1 MKILMLNHEFP
12 PVGGGASPVALELC
26 RHLVRLGHRV
36 DAVTMHFGQLP
47 RVENLDGVRIY
58 RTPAL
63 RKRADICHTHEMATF
78 LPGALPT
85 TLKLARRE
93 KYDIIHCHFIIPG
106 GPLAWLAS
114 RCRGIPLVITGHGSD
129 VPGYNPERFG
139 LDHKLLKPV
148 WHFLVHRA
156 ALLVSPSESLKNL
169 IQAECPRARVEII
182 PNGIN
187 LTDFRTKKKNKDIL
201 LCSRLLGRKGFQY
214 ALEAIGQTD
223 FAGQVHVVGDGPM
236 LSELKNMAA
245 GMGATVRF
253 WGWLDKED
261 PRFRQLYAESGIFIF
276 PSEAEN
282 FPMVLLEA
290 MAAGMAIIT
299 STAGG
304 CPEVVGD
311 SALLVKPRNSLE
323 IKEQLQKL
331 LNEDSLCMQLGESVQ
346 RRVEQFR
353 WTAVAKKYAACYQ
366 NVLDHSCFA
375 KNVTPAQAG
384 VHCTEKCFSHRNTGF
399 LPSQE

>member
-36 DAVTMHFGQLP
+36 DAVTMHFGNLP
-47 RVENLDGVRIY
+47 RYEILDGVNIY

-106 GPLAWLAS
+106 GPLAWLVS
-114 RCRGIPLVITGHGSD
+114 RCCGIPLVITCHGSD

-139 LDHKLLKPV
+139 LDHKLLSPA

-156 ALLVSPSESLKNL
+156 ARLISPSESLKKL
-169 IQAECPRARVEII
+169 IQAKCSRATVEII

-187 LTDFRTKKKNKDIL
+187 LTDFRTIKKNKNIL

-223 FAGQVHVVGDGPM
+223 FTGEVHVVGDGPM
-236 LSELKNMAA
+236 WAELQRIAA
-245 GMGATVRF
+245 QIDAAVHF

-261 PRFRQLYAESGIFIF
+261 PRFRRLYEESGIFIF

-311 SALLVKPRNSLE
+311 SALLVNPRNSLE

-331 LNEDSLCMQLGESVQ
+331 LKDDSLCMQLGESV
-346 RRVEQFR
+346 RKRVEQFR
-353 WTAVAKKYAACYQ
+353 WTAVAKKYTACYQ
-366 NVLDHSCFA
+366 NVLD
-375 KNVTPAQAG
+375 K
-384 VHCTEKCFSHRNTGF
+384 
-399 LPSQE
+399 L

>member
-47 RVENLDGVRIY
+47 REENLDGVRIY
-58 RTPAL
+58 RTPAV
-63 RKRADICHTHEMATF
+63 RKRADICHTHEMLTY

-85 TLKLARRE
+85 TLRLARRE

-106 GPLAWLAS
+106 GPLAWLVS
-114 RCRGIPLVITGHGSD
+114 RCSGIPLLITCHGSD

-139 LDHKLLKPV
+139 LDHKLLSPA
-148 WHFLVHRA
+148 WHFLVHRT
-156 ALLVSPSESLKNL
+156 ALLISPSESLKKL

-187 LTDFRTKKKNKDIL
+187 LTDFSKVKKKKDIL

-223 FAGQVHVVGDGPM
+223 FTGQVHVVGDGPM
-236 LSELKNMAA
+236 LGELKKIAA
-245 GMGATVRF
+245 GIDATVRF

-261 PRFRQLYAESGIFIF
+261 PRFRQLYDESGIFIF

-290 MAAGMAIIT
+290 MAAGTAIIT

-304 CPEVVGD
+304 CPEVVGE
-311 SALLVKPRNSLE
+311 SALLVRPRDSQE
-323 IKEQLQKL
+323 IREQLQKL
-331 LNEDSLCMQLGESVQ
+331 LKDDSLYMQLGESARKQ
-346 RRVEQFR
+346 VEQFR
-353 WTAVAKKYAACYQ
+353 WTAVAEKYIACYRYCLG
-366 NVLDHSCFA
+366 N
-375 KNVTPAQAG
+375 
-384 VHCTEKCFSHRNTGF
+384 
-399 LPSQE
+399 